1 MSLTFA
7 QYTAGSKLPV
17 TCAVEPAAVFTLVE
31 VTQSVPDGCPRP
43 MASITVDGTKL
54 PPTDVSVTLIVPYV
68 DVVKE

>member
-17 TCAVEPAAVFTLVE
+17 TWAVDPAAVFTLVV
-31 VTQSVPDGCPRP
+31 VTQSVPDGCPSP
-43 MASITVDGTKL
+43 TASITVDGTKF
-54 PPTDVSVTLIVPYV
+54 PPTAMSVTLIVPYV